1 MQKFDA
7 IVVGGGPGGYECA
20 IRLSQNGLNTALV
33 EEAELGGTCLN
44 RGCIPTKTLLHS
56 SDVYYEAK
64 NGAPFGVSADNVT
77 FDYAKIIQRKNAVSK
92 QLSNG
97 VAFLEKSH
105 GVTVFAD
112 HATLTDR
119 QTVHLAGGEDLTCD
133 HLIVATGSSPA
144 RIPIPGADLPGVV
157 DSTGLLNM
165 TECPKHIIIVGG
177 GVIGVEFATFFCRL
191 GVPVTIVEMLDRLL
205 GPLDRDVTNFVEAEL
220 KACGVE
226 LVLGVKVES
235 IEAGLKVHYASV
247 KDGTK
252 GTVEGDVVL
261 MAGGRA
267 PNTRGI
273 GLDTIG
279 VRMDRKGFVEVD
291 GLCRTNVP
299 GVYAIG
305 DINGKMQLAHVASA
319 QGLLVADHI
328 AGKPCK
334 QLHYERI
341 PSCVYC
347 NPETAMVGLTEEQAR
362 ATGRDVGVGTFSL
375 SGNGKALTMGEN
387 KGFAKF
393 VSIQGHYNLIFRE
406 EEREMAKLCAEDH
419 IAMTPYSSLAGG
431 RLSKHPGETSKRLEE
446 DSYAKFKYD
455 ATAKQDQVI
464 IDRVAE
470 LADRRSVSMTEVSLA
485 WLLTKT
491 TAPVVGA
498 TKLHHIEGAAKAVD
512 LKLTAEE
519 CAYLEEPYVPH
530 KLVGVMAQNTP
541 AAAKEQHVWS
551 TGNQNLEK

>member
-7 IVVGGGPGGYECA
+7 VVVGGGPGGYECA
-20 IRLSQNGLNTALV
+20 IRLSQNGLKTALV

-56 SDVYYEAK
+56 ADVYHDAK
-64 NGAPFGVSADNVT
+64 NGAAMGIQAGELT
-77 FDYAKIIQRKNAVSK
+77 FDYAKIIERKNAVAK

-97 VAFLEKSH
+97 VAFLEKNH
-105 GVTVFAD
+105 GVTVFAS
-112 HATLTDR
+112 HATLADR
-119 QTVHLAGGEDLTCD
+119 NTVELADGETLQCD

-144 RIPIPGADLPGVV
+144 RIPIPGVDLPGVV

-177 GVIGVEFATFFCRL
+177 GVIGVEFATFFYRL
-191 GVPVTIVEMLDRLL
+191 GVPVTIVEMLDRVL
-205 GPLDRDVTNFVEAEL
+205 GPLDKDVTDFVEAEL
-220 KACGVE
+220 KRCGVE
-226 LVLGVKVES
+226 LVLGVRVES
-235 IEAGLKVHYASV
+235 IEPGLKVHYASV
-247 KDGTK
+247 KDGAK
-252 GTVEGDVVL
+252 GTAEGDVVL
-261 MAGGRA
+261 MAGGRI

-273 GLDTIG
+273 GLEKLG
-279 VRMDRKGFVEVD
+279 VRMDRKGFVDVD

-334 QLHYERI
+334 QLNYNRI

-362 ATGRDVGVGTFSL
+362 ATGREVGTGTFNL

-393 VSIQGHYNLIFRE
+393 IYDKATDEILGFHVIGPRATDLAAEVAAVMECEGTIAEIARTVHPHPTVS
-406 EEREMAKLCAEDH
+406 
-419 IAMTPYSSLAGG
+419 
-431 RLSKHPGETSKRLEE
+431 
-446 DSYAKFKYD
+446 
-455 ATAKQDQVI
+455 
-464 IDRVAE
+464 
-470 LADRRSVSMTEVSLA
+470 EVVMEAAHVCHGSCVN
-485 WLLTKT
+485 
-491 TAPVVGA
+491 AP
-498 TKLHHIEGAAKAVD
+498 KAR
-512 LKLTAEE
+512 K
-519 CAYLEEPYVPH
+519 
-530 KLVGVMAQNTP
+530 
-541 AAAKEQHVWS
+541 
-551 TGNQNLEK
+551 

>member
-7 IVVGGGPGGYECA
+7 VVVGGGPGGYECA
-20 IRLSQNGLNTALV
+20 IRLSQNGLKTALV

-56 SDVYYEAK
+56 ADIYHDAK
-64 NGAPFGVSADNVT
+64 NGAPFGINVGELT
-77 FDYAKIIQRKNAVSK
+77 VDYAKIIERKNAVAK

-97 VAFLEKSH
+97 VAFLEKNH
-105 GVTVFAD
+105 GVTVFAS
-112 HATLTDR
+112 HATLADR
-119 QTVHLAGGEDLTCD
+119 NTVELADGETLQCD

-144 RIPIPGADLPGVV
+144 RIPISGRDLPGVV

-165 TECPKHIIIVGG
+165 TTCPKHIIIVGG
-177 GVIGVEFATFFCRL
+177 GVIGVEFATFFYRL
-191 GVPVTIVEMLDRLL
+191 GVPVTIVEMLDRVL
-205 GPLDRDVTNFVEAEL
+205 GPLDKDITDFVEAEL
-220 KACGVE
+220 KRCGVE
-226 LVLGVKVES
+226 LVLGVWVES
-235 IEAGLKVHYASV
+235 IEPGLKVNYASV
-247 KDGTK
+247 KDGAK
-252 GTVEGDVVL
+252 GVAEGDVVL

-273 GLDTIG
+273 GLEKLG
-279 VRMDRKGFVEVD
+279 VRMDRKGFVDVD

-334 QLHYERI
+334 QLNYNRI

-362 ATGRDVGVGTFSL
+362 ATGRKIGTGTFNL

-393 VSIQGHYNLIFRE
+393 VYDKTTDEILGFHVIGPRATDL
-406 EEREMAKLCAEDH
+406 AAEV
-419 IAMTPYSSLAGG
+419 AAVMECEGT
-431 RLSKHPGETSKRLEE
+431 
-446 DSYAKFKYD
+446 
-455 ATAKQDQVI
+455 
-464 IDRVAE
+464 VAE
-470 LADRRSVSMTEVSLA
+470 IGRTVHPHPTVSEAVMEAAHVCHGSCVN
-485 WLLTKT
+485 
-491 TAPVVGA
+491 AP
-498 TKLHHIEGAAKAVD
+498 KPRK
-512 LKLTAEE
+512 
-519 CAYLEEPYVPH
+519 
-530 KLVGVMAQNTP
+530 
-541 AAAKEQHVWS
+541 
-551 TGNQNLEK
+551 

>member
-20 IRLSQNGLNTALV
+20 IRLSQNGLKTALV

-56 SDVYYEAK
+56 ADIYHDAK

-77 FDYAKIIQRKNAVSK
+77 FDYAKIIERKNAVSK

-144 RIPIPGADLPGVV
+144 RIPIPGVDLPGVV

-165 TECPKHIIIVGG
+165 TTCPKHIIIVGG
-177 GVIGVEFATFFCRL
+177 GVIGVEFATFFYRL

-205 GPLDRDVTNFVEAEL
+205 GPLDKDVTSFVEAEL
-220 KACGVE
+220 KSCGVE

-235 IEAGLKVHYASV
+235 IEDGLKVHYASV
-247 KDGTK
+247 KDGAK

-279 VRMDRKGFVEVD
+279 VKMDRKGFVEVD

-319 QGLLVADHI
+319 QGLLVA
-328 AGKPCK
+328 
-334 QLHYERI
+334 
-341 PSCVYC
+341 
-347 NPETAMVGLTEEQAR
+347 
-362 ATGRDVGVGTFSL
+362 
-375 SGNGKALTMGEN
+375 LTMGEN

-393 VSIQGHYNLIFRE
+393 VYDKATDEILGFHIIGPRATDL
-406 EEREMAKLCAEDH
+406 AAEV
-419 IAMTPYSSLAGG
+419 AAVMECEGT
-431 RLSKHPGETSKRLEE
+431 
-446 DSYAKFKYD
+446 
-455 ATAKQDQVI
+455 
-464 IDRVAE
+464 VAE
-470 LADRRSVSMTEVSLA
+470 IGRTVHPHPTVSEVVMEAAHVCHSTCVNAPKPRR
-485 WLLTKT
+485 
-491 TAPVVGA
+491 
-498 TKLHHIEGAAKAVD
+498 
-512 LKLTAEE
+512 
-519 CAYLEEPYVPH
+519 
-530 KLVGVMAQNTP
+530 
-541 AAAKEQHVWS
+541 
-551 TGNQNLEK
+551 

>member
-20 IRLSQNGLNTALV
+20 IRLSQNGLKTALV

-56 SDVYYEAK
+56 ADIYHDAK

-77 FDYAKIIQRKNAVSK
+77 FDYAKIIERKNAVSK

-144 RIPIPGADLPGVV
+144 RIPIPGVDLPGVV
-157 DSTGLLNM
+157 DSTGLLHM
-165 TECPKHIIIVGG
+165 TTCPKHIIIVGG
-177 GVIGVEFATFFCRL
+177 GVIGVEFATFFYRL
-191 GVPVTIVEMLDRLL
+191 GVPVTIVEMLD
-205 GPLDRDVTNFVEAEL
+205 VTSFVEAEL
-220 KACGVE
+220 KSCGVE

-235 IEAGLKVHYASV
+235 IEDGLKIHYASV
-247 KDGTK
+247 KDGAK

-261 MAGGRA
+261 MTGGRA

-279 VRMDRKGFVEVD
+279 VKMDRKGFVEVD

-347 NPETAMVGLTEEQAR
+347 NPETAMVGLTEEQAQ

-375 SGNGKALTMGEN
+375 SGNGKALTMNNAEGMI
-387 KGFAKF
+387 KVI
-393 VSIQGHYNLIFRE
+393 VSKDKQRILGV
-406 EEREMAKLCAEDH
+406 H
-419 IAMTPYSSLAGG
+419 IVGPNAS
-431 RLSKHPGETSKRLEE
+431 
-446 DSYAKFKYD
+446 D
-455 ATAKQDQVI
+455 
-464 IDRVAE
+464 
-470 LADRRSVSMTEVSLA
+470 
-485 WLLTKT
+485 LLTEAALAMRGEFT
-491 TAPVVGA
+491 VEEVANTMHGHPTLSEAFEEALTLTLGRGIHSAP
-498 TKLHHIEGAAKAVD
+498 AK
-512 LKLTAEE
+512 K
-519 CAYLEEPYVPH
+519 
-530 KLVGVMAQNTP
+530 K
-541 AAAKEQHVWS
+541 K
-551 TGNQNLEK
+551 

>member
-1 MQKFDA
+1 M
-7 IVVGGGPGGYECA
+7 
-20 IRLSQNGLNTALV
+20 
-33 EEAELGGTCLN
+33 
-44 RGCIPTKTLLHS
+44 
-56 SDVYYEAK
+56 
-64 NGAPFGVSADNVT
+64 
-77 FDYAKIIQRKNAVSK
+77 
-92 QLSNG
+92 
-97 VAFLEKSH
+97 AFLEKSH

-144 RIPIPGADLPGVV
+144 RIPIPGVDLPGVV
-157 DSTGLLNM
+157 DSTGLLN
-165 TECPKHIIIVGG
+165 TTTCPKHIIIVGG
-177 GVIGVEFATFFCRL
+177 GVIGVEFATFFYRL

-205 GPLDRDVTNFVEAEL
+205 GPLDKDVTSFVEAEL
-220 KACGVE
+220 KSCGVE

-235 IEAGLKVHYASV
+235 IEDGLKVHYASV
-247 KDGTK
+247 KDGAK

-279 VRMDRKGFVEVD
+279 VKMDRKGFVEVD

-393 VSIQGHYNLIFRE
+393 VYDKATDEILGFHIIGPRATDL
-406 EEREMAKLCAEDH
+406 AAEV
-419 IAMTPYSSLAGG
+419 AAVMECEGT
-431 RLSKHPGETSKRLEE
+431 
-446 DSYAKFKYD
+446 
-455 ATAKQDQVI
+455 
-464 IDRVAE
+464 VAE
-470 LADRRSVSMTEVSLA
+470 IGRTVHPHPTVSEVVMEAAHVCHSTCVNAPKPRR
-485 WLLTKT
+485 
-491 TAPVVGA
+491 
-498 TKLHHIEGAAKAVD
+498 
-512 LKLTAEE
+512 
-519 CAYLEEPYVPH
+519 
-530 KLVGVMAQNTP
+530 
-541 AAAKEQHVWS
+541 
-551 TGNQNLEK
+551 

>member
-7 IVVGGGPGGYECA
+7 VVVGGGPGGYECA
-20 IRLSQNGLNTALV
+20 IRLSQNGLKTALV

-56 SDVYYEAK
+56 ADVYHDAK
-64 NGAPFGVSADNVT
+64 NGASFGVNAGELS
-77 FDYAKIIQRKNAVSK
+77 FDYAKIIQRKNAVAK

-97 VAFLEKSH
+97 VAFLEKNH
-105 GVTVFAD
+105 GVTVFAS
-112 HATLTDR
+112 HATLSDR
-119 QTVHLAGGEDLTCD
+119 NTVDLADGETLKCD

-144 RIPIPGADLPGVV
+144 RIPIPGVDLPGVV

-177 GVIGVEFATFFCRL
+177 GVIGVEFATFFYRL
-191 GVPVTIVEMLDRLL
+191 GVPVTIVEMLDRVL
-205 GPLDRDVTNFVEAEL
+205 GPLDKDVTDFMGAEL
-220 KACGVE
+220 KRCGVE
-226 LVLGVKVES
+226 LVLGVRVES
-235 IEAGLKVHYASV
+235 IETGLKVNYATV

-252 GTVEGDVVL
+252 GSVEGDVVL
-261 MAGGRA
+261 MAGGRS
-267 PNTRGI
+267 PNTKGI
-273 GLDTIG
+273 GLEKLG
-279 VRMDRKGFVEVD
+279 VRMDRKGFVEID

-334 QLHYERI
+334 QLNYNRI

-362 ATGRDVGVGTFSL
+362 ATGRDVGTGTFNL

-393 VSIQGHYNLIFRE
+393 IYDKATDEILGFHVIGPRATDL
-406 EEREMAKLCAEDH
+406 AAEV
-419 IAMTPYSSLAGG
+419 AAVMECEGT
-431 RLSKHPGETSKRLEE
+431 
-446 DSYAKFKYD
+446 
-455 ATAKQDQVI
+455 
-464 IDRVAE
+464 VAE
-470 LADRRSVSMTEVSLA
+470 IGRTVHPHPTISEAVMEAAHVCHGA
-485 WLLTKT
+485 CVN
-491 TAPVVGA
+491 AP
-498 TKLHHIEGAAKAVD
+498 KPRK
-512 LKLTAEE
+512 
-519 CAYLEEPYVPH
+519 
-530 KLVGVMAQNTP
+530 
-541 AAAKEQHVWS
+541 
-551 TGNQNLEK
+551 